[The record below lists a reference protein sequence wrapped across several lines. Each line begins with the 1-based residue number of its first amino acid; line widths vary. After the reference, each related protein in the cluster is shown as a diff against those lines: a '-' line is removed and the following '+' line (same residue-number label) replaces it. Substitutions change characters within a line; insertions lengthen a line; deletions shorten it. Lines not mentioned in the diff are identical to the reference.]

1 MEIIKTDEKLLT
13 SPMTVKE
20 LLVYYSC
27 VKAKIRGR
35 LKEFEEAGKEN
46 DRRLFEELCFCI
58 FTANASAKMGAVCV
72 ERIRPVLL
80 TASAAELQEKIKG
93 HYRFWRIRPE
103 YIVHTRE
110 YLRKEYGL
118 KMRKLLDSFKDRD
131 SLRDFFAK
139 NKGIKGIGYKEA
151 SHFLRNIGIKGYGI
165 MDKHILKCL
174 CEFGIICE
182 VKPVNT
188 KEKYLAMEEKLKEF
202 SKKIKVDLDELDLL
216 LWSSK
221 TGEILK

>member
-1 MEIIKTDEKLLT
+1 METIKIDEKLLT
-13 SPMTVKE
+13 SPMTVRE

-27 VKAKIRGR
+27 VKDKIKRR
-35 LKEFEEAGKEN
+35 LKEFEAVGKEN

-58 FTANASAKMGAVCV
+58 FTANASAKMGANCI
-72 ERIRPVLL
+72 ELIRPVLF
-80 TASAAELQEKIKG
+80 TGSPKELQERIKG
-93 HYRFWRIRPE
+93 HYRFWRVRPE

-110 YLRKEYGL
+110 YLREACGL
-118 KMRKLLDSFKDRD
+118 KMRKFIDSFKDRE

-188 KEKYLAMEEKLKEF
+188 GEKYLEMEAKLKEF
-202 SKKIKVDLDELDLL
+202 SRKIGVDFDELDLL